1 MPEKGHN
8 KLVKTAVNTGKPY
21 SYPVYLMSVVIG
33 MMHVALSHFRGSRDR
48 KEILLTDS
56 TFFSVQLGWYFTLQD
71 IKILYWCPAGSVLP
85 HGEKVPL

>member
-21 SYPVYLMSVVIG
+21 AYPVYLMSMVIG

-56 TFFSVQLGWYFTLQD
+56 YFLQCAIGLVFHI
-71 IKILYWCPAGSVLP
+71 IK
-85 HGEKVPL
+85 